1 MIVTTCERIDSLL
14 KSHNISRRK
23 LAIEA
28 GISPSSFQSAMERNS
43 GLSFDM
49 LFRISVS
56 WNIPLGSLIGE
67 DMMNDKDTRLLLS
80 AAGIDMLRK
89 YKELGYDFS
98 DLEAVLV
105 GLFNR
110 LNDDGKNKA
119 LDTVADLAEIPKYQD
134 KNAPQWFLP
143 KIPWY
148 LASDD
153 DPSPIPSDSE
163 GNDPTPTAPPPEST
177 ENGE

>member
-1 MIVTTCERIDSLL
+1 
-14 KSHNISRRK
+14 
-23 LAIEA
+23 
-28 GISPSSFQSAMERNS
+28 
-43 GLSFDM
+43 
-49 LFRISVS
+49 
-56 WNIPLGSLIGE
+56 
-67 DMMNDKDTRLLLS
+67 MNDKDTRLLLS